1 MPLTPFFRS
10 PFTDFTGGLIN
21 AQHYDKCGQFELDV
35 VECLEAYGQDRG
47 KLKCRDLIEDF
58 NECLTMTK
66 RTMRALAMRNERTKQ
81 YWSGEL
87 KEKYQNP
94 GPRIDSF

>member
-1 MPLTPFFRS
+1 MPLTPFFRT

-35 VECLEAYGQDRG
+35 IECLEAYGQDRG

-66 RTMRALAMRNERTKQ
+66 RTMRALVSCSIHFNII
-81 YWSGEL
+81 YI
-87 KEKYQNP
+87 NN
-94 GPRIDSF
+94 ID

>member
-1 MPLTPFFRS
+1 MPLTPFFRT

-35 VECLEAYGQDRG
+35 IECLEAYGQDRG

-58 NECLTMTK
+58 NECLTLTK
-66 RTMRALAMRNERTKQ
+66 RTMRAAV
-81 YWSGEL
+81 S
-87 KEKYQNP
+87 
-94 GPRIDSF
+94 DSYALLVTLNKIFYLNSRQ